1 MVDENVNFNIKVIN
15 PIEANYITWQIF
27 SAFVE

>member
-15 PIEANYITWQIF
+15 PIETNYITWQIF